1 MEFDGERLV
10 QSKYQGPQRNML
22 FAAGCAYLGGLSFG
36 YMIGRSLTEC
46 MDYLGYPGEFNVN

>member
-22 FAAGCAYLGGLSFG
+22 FAVGCAYLGGLSFG
-36 YMIGRSLTEC
+36 YMIGRLPTKYPV
-46 MDYLGYPGEFNVN
+46 YLGHRG

>member
-36 YMIGRSLTEC
+36 YMIGRSLTEY
-46 MDYLGYPGEFNVN
+46 MNYHGYLL